1 MGEDVFRTRAGESE
15 LSGKLKVGRASL
27 GEEVEG
33 LEGWQII
40 INAAGV
46 CRVAQAGRQAQAL
59 GHLGTRSLAVGGE
72 GLSQGLSGLS
82 WLVAREF
89 GRLAVESAAGRRA
102 HGLPAGAGGQ
112 FCEDTL
118 PCTDALPQNRR
129 LFWACARLTPQLSI
143 RVTGFAR
150 AAIRLTTPAS
160 EGTSPEQSQA

>member
-46 CRVAQAGRQAQAL
+46 CSVAQAGRQAGTWAL
-59 GHLGTRSLAVGGE
+59 GHLWVVKGSLA
-72 GLSQGLSGLS
+72 LSQGLSGLS

-89 GRLAVESAAGRRA
+89 GRRAVESAAGRRA

-118 PCTDALPQNRR
+118 PCTDTLPRIVASFGR
-129 LFWACARLTPQLSI
+129 AR
-143 RVTGFAR
+143 G
-150 AAIRLTTPAS
+150 
-160 EGTSPEQSQA
+160 